1 MTPERWQKIDHIYHS
16 ALELPAD
23 RRAEFLRTSC
33 AGDEEL
39 IREVESL
46 LESHSQASGFMENSP
61 GDLAAGMLA
70 EKKTKSMVGRT
81 LGHYRLLSLLGSG
94 GMGEVYR
101 AHDPR
106 LERDVAVKILPEH
119 LAEDAE
125 ALRRFEREARAVA
138 ALSHPNILSIFDFG
152 REENAVYAVMEL
164 LEGETLR
171 DCLKRGPL
179 EWRRAAEIGI
189 AISDGVDAAHAK
201 GIIHRDLK
209 PENIFLTSNGGVKIL
224 DFGIARVTQ
233 TVSPDS
239 ITRSSVSDVTRPGM
253 VMGTLGYMS
262 PEQVKGK
269 AAEAPSDIFSVGCV
283 LYEMVSGQR
292 TFNGETGAE
301 LVAAILKEDPPP
313 LSTLGIEIPPELERI
328 IRHCLEKQPEQRF
341 QSARQ
346 LAFDLRGILSDGGW
360 LTSAPMQKRWVVW
373 QPVIRLGAA
382 LAALLLGLGMWF
394 YWFGQAQAI
403 DSIAVLPLV
412 NVTKDAD
419 VEYLSDGITD
429 SLINSLSQLSQ
440 LKRVIARSSVDSYKG
455 KTVDPRKVGKE
466 LNVRAIMTG
475 KMFQRGDDLNITAEL
490 VKVAD
495 GSRLW
500 GEQYNRKLSELQ
512 ALQEDIARN
521 LMESLSLKL
530 SGGEQER
537 LAKRQTT
544 NNEAHLLY
552 LKGRYFWNKSDEAG
566 LKKALELF
574 KQAIDLDPN
583 YALAYSGMADV
594 YYFLSDNYI
603 PAVEAMPK
611 ARAAAQEALK
621 RDDKLAEAQATLAGV
636 KWQYDWEWAEA
647 ERAFKRALVLNPGNA
662 VAHNQYGGFL
672 SLMGRI
678 TEAQIEMD
686 RAYELDPLSAFFHIG
701 TAWPGYFARK
711 YDRAIEQF
719 SRIVVLNPDFPN
731 AYLNLGFAY
740 AQKEMYQEAI
750 DSMRKA
756 RSLDN
761 SWIYLAWLGAT
772 YAKAG
777 QRDEAQKALNELQE
791 LAAKGQAVEYGK
803 ALVYTGLGDNDKA
816 MAELEK
822 VYQTR
827 NGFVV
832 YLKMDPFLD
841 GLRSDPRFIDLL
853 RKLKFVP

>member
-1 MTPERWQKIDHIYHS
+1 VIPERWQKIENIYHS
-16 ALELPAD
+16 ALELPAG

-33 AGDEEL
+33 AGDEDL

-46 LESHSQASGFMENSP
+46 LESHGQASGFMENSP
-61 GDLAAGMLA
+61 GDLAAEILA
-70 EKKTKSMVGRT
+70 EIKTKSMVGLR
-81 LGHYRLLSLLGSG
+81 LGHYRLHSLLGSG

-106 LERDVAVKILPEH
+106 LDRDVAVKILPEH

-125 ALRRFEREARAVA
+125 ALHRFEREARAVA

-152 REENAVYAVMEL
+152 TEENTVYAVMEL

-189 AISDGVDAAHAK
+189 AIADGVEAAHAK

-239 ITRSSVSDVTRPGM
+239 ITRSSGSDVTRPGM

-269 AAEAPSDIFSVGCV
+269 AAETTSDIFSLGCV
-283 LYEMVSGQR
+283 LYEMVSGQH
-292 TFNGETGAE
+292 TFKGETGAE

-313 LSTLGIEIPPELERI
+313 LSTLGIKIPPELERI
-328 IRHCLEKQPEQRF
+328 IRHCLEKQAEQRF
-341 QSARQ
+341 QSARE
-346 LAFDLRGILSDGGW
+346 LASDLRGMLSNGGQVMKP
-360 LTSAPMQKRWVVW
+360 PMQIKLPARA
-373 QPVIRLGAA
+373 VIRIGAV
-382 LAALLLGLGMWF
+382 LAVLLLGLGMWF
-394 YWFGQAQAI
+394 YWFGKAQAI

-440 LKRVIARSSVDSYKG
+440 LKRVIARSSVDNYKG
-455 KTVDPRKVGKE
+455 KTVDPRIVGKE
-466 LNVRAIMTG
+466 LNVRAIVTG

-490 VKVAD
+490 VNVAD

-500 GEQYNRKLSELQ
+500 GEHYNRKLSELQ
-512 ALQEDIARN
+512 AMQEDITRN
-521 LMESLSLKL
+521 ISESLSLKL

-552 LKGRYFWNKSDEAG
+552 LKGRYFWNKSDQAG
-566 LKKALELF
+566 LKKALEFF

-594 YYFLSDNYI
+594 YYFFSDNYI

-636 KWQYDWEWAEA
+636 KWQYDWDWAEA
-647 ERAFKRALVLNPGNA
+647 ERAFKRALELNPGYA
-662 VAHNQYGGFL
+662 SAHNQYGGFL
-672 SLMGRI
+672 CTMGRFA
-678 TEAQIEMD
+678 EAQIEMD
-686 RAYELDPLSAFFHIG
+686 RAYELDPLSPYLHVG
-701 TAWPGYFARK
+701 TVWPLYFARQ
-711 YDRAIEQF
+711 YDQAIERF
-719 SRIVVLNPDFPN
+719 RLIVAMNPDFPN
-731 AYLNLGFAY
+731 AYLNLGWAY
-740 AQKEMYQEAI
+740 AQRGMFQEAI
-750 DSMRKA
+750 DALSKA
-756 RSLDN
+756 RSLDD
-761 SWIYLAWLGAT
+761 SWFNLAWLGAT

-777 QRDEAQKALNELQE
+777 RRDEAKKALAELKDK
-791 LAAKGQAVEYGK
+791 AVKGQPAEYGL
-803 ALVYTGLGDNDKA
+803 ALVYAGLGDKDKA
-816 MAELEK
+816 LAELEK
-822 VYQTR
+822 ACQMR
-827 NGFVV
+827 NGFAI
-832 YLKMDPFLD
+832 YLKMDPYLD
-841 GLRSDPRFIDLL
+841 SLRSDPRFIDLL
-853 RKLKFVP
+853 RRLKFEP